1 MFEKRKEEE
10 ELPGCLFERR
20 FDNILFSRKRKKD
33 CKYLEYERILTHTTL
48 SYHARTKVC
57 YRVFDACYICP
68 IMSKDQIIRLASVF
82 EIFDIF
88 IYLDYQNSKHC
99 NLGQLVSF
107 VMMYLLH
114 PFDQIGIQFIRMNVE

>member
-10 ELPGCLFERR
+10 ESPGCLNERR

-33 CKYLEYERILTHTTL
+33 SEYLGYERIITHTTL
-48 SYHARTKVC
+48 SYNARTTFAIV
-57 YRVFDACYICP
+57 YFDACYICP

-88 IYLDYQNSKHC
+88 IYLDKQK
-99 NLGQLVSF
+99 G
-107 VMMYLLH
+107 
-114 PFDQIGIQFIRMNVE
+114 

>member
-33 CKYLEYERILTHTTL
+33 SEYLEYERILTHTTL
-48 SYHARTKVC
+48 SYHTRTKVC

-68 IMSKDQIIRLASVF
+68 IMSKDQIIRLASVISVYQ
-82 EIFDIF
+82 IFDIF
-88 IYLDYQNSKHC
+88 IYADKQNGKLC
-99 NLGQLVSF
+99 NLG
-107 VMMYLLH
+107 
-114 PFDQIGIQFIRMNVE
+114 